1 MPRESRIDAPA
12 PKVNFDEA
20 AEWLTFVHNGVLVAW
35 NGSNRA
41 QRVAVPGGEW
51 NLVMRSDMER
61 APPADAMPARTTFI
75 YIGG

>member
-12 PKVNFDEA
+12 PRVNFDEA
-20 AEWLTFVHNGVLVAW
+20 AGWLTFVHNGVLVAW
-35 NGSNRA
+35 NGSSRS

-51 NLVMRSDMER
+51 KLVMRSDMER
-61 APPADAMPARTTFI
+61 ALQATEMPARTTFI